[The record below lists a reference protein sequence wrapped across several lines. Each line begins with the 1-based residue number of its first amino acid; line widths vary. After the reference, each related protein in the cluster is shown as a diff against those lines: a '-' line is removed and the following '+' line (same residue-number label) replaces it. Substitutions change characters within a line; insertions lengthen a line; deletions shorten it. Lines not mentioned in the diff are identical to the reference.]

1 MFVFYYICKVQYLN
15 DLTKNFILEQLIEKF
30 KEERFFQ
37 RKSLLTFYRQFD
49 PDLKESTFRWRIH
62 QLKSK
67 KIITSITQDLF
78 TLSSKPDFKPV
89 TGELGRK
96 VSNKIEKQFPGL
108 KYCIWSTKSVNEF
121 MLHLPGT
128 FITILQVEKDALEPV
143 YEFLKSQHK
152 GTVYF
157 QPDEKEINRYIFEAE
172 LPIILQSLIS
182 KAPTQKV
189 GKIAT
194 ITIEK
199 MIVDLFCE
207 KNLFVAYQGSE
218 LVHII
223 NNAYE
228 RYAVNFTTLLHYAR
242 RRGKELD
249 LKHFLKEKTDIPKV
263 IFNDKN

>member
-1 MFVFYYICKVQYLN
+1 
-15 DLTKNFILEQLIEKF
+15 LTKNFILEQLIEKF
-30 KEERFFQ
+30 KEERFFK
-37 RKSLLTFYRQFD
+37 RESLLAFYRQFD
-49 PDLKESTFRWRIH
+49 PDLKESTFRWRLH
-62 QLKSK
+62 QLKAK
-67 KIITSITQDLF
+67 KIITPITKDLF
-78 TLSSKPDFKPV
+78 TLSSKPDFRPV
-89 TGELGRK
+89 SGEFESK
-96 VSNKIEKQFPGL
+96 VSYLIEKQFPGL
-108 KYCIWSTKSVNEF
+108 KYCIWSSKSVNEF

-128 FITILQVEKDALEPV
+128 FITILHVEKDALEPV

-152 GTVYF
+152 GAVYF
-157 QPDEKEINRYIFEAE
+157 QPDEKVINRYIFEAE

-182 KAPTQKV
+182 KAPLQKV
-189 GKIAT
+189 GKIVS

-223 NNAYE
+223 NSAYE

-242 RRGKELD
+242 RRGRELD

>member
-1 MFVFYYICKVQYLN
+1 MA
-15 DLTKNFILEQLIEKF
+15 KNFVLEQLIAKF
-30 KEERFFQ
+30 KEEKIFN
-37 RKSLLTFYRQFD
+37 RKSLFAFYRQFD

-62 QLKSK
+62 QLKAK
-67 KIITSITQDLF
+67 KIITPITKDFF
-78 TLSSKPDFKPV
+78 TLNSKPGYRPV
-89 TGELGRK
+89 IGEFERK
-96 VSNKIEKQFPGL
+96 VSNLIEKQFPGL
-108 KYCIWSTKSVNEF
+108 KYCIWSSKSVNEF

-182 KAPTQKV
+182 KTPTQKV

-207 KNLFVAYQGSE
+207 KYLFVAYQGSE

-242 RRGKELD
+242 RRGKEVD

>member
-1 MFVFYYICKVQYLN
+1 M
-15 DLTKNFILEQLIEKF
+15 TKNFILEQLIEKF
-30 KEERFFQ
+30 KEERLIK
-37 RKSLLTFYRQFD
+37 RESLLAFYRQFD
-49 PDLKESTFRWRIH
+49 PDLNDSTFRWRIH
-62 QLKSK
+62 QLKAK
-67 KIITSITQDLF
+67 KIITPITQDLF
-78 TLSSKPDFKPV
+78 TLSSKPEFKPV
-89 TGELGRK
+89 SGEFERK
-96 VSNKIEKQFPGL
+96 ISSKVEKQFPGL

-143 YEFLKSQHK
+143 FEFLKSNNK

-157 QPDEKEINRYIFEAE
+157 QPNEKEIDRYIFEAE

-189 GKIAT
+189 GKIVT

-207 KNLFVAYQGSE
+207 KYLFVAYQGSE
-218 LVHII
+218 LIHIN

-242 RRGKELD
+242 RRGKEVD

>member
-1 MFVFYYICKVQYLN
+1 LA
-15 DLTKNFILEQLIEKF
+15 KNFVLEQLIEKF
-30 KEERFFQ
+30 KEEKFFK
-37 RKSLLTFYRQFD
+37 RESLFAFYRQFD
-49 PDLKESTFRWRIH
+49 PDLKDSTFRWRIH
-62 QLKSK
+62 QLKAK
-67 KIITSITQDLF
+67 KIITPVTQDLF
-78 TLSSKPDFKPV
+78 TLNSKPDFRPV
-89 TGELGRK
+89 NSEFERK

-108 KYCIWSTKSVNEF
+108 KYCIWLTKSVNEF

-143 YEFLKSQHK
+143 YEFLKSQNK

-157 QPDEKEINRYIFEAE
+157 QPDEKEINRYIFEAK

-189 GKIAT
+189 GKIVT

-199 MIVDLFCE
+199 MIVDLFCD
-207 KNLFVAYQGSE
+207 KNLFIAYQGSE

-242 RRGKELD
+242 RRGKEVD
-249 LKHFLKEKTDIPKV
+249 LKLFLKEKTDIPKV
-263 IFNDKN
+263 IFDDKN

>member
-1 MFVFYYICKVQYLN
+1 MA
-15 DLTKNFILEQLIEKF
+15 KNFIVEQLKLKF
-30 KEERFFQ
+30 KEEKFFK
-37 RKSLLTFYRQFD
+37 RESLLNFYRQFD

-62 QLKSK
+62 QLKAK
-67 KIITSITQDLF
+67 KIITPITQDLF
-78 TLSSKPDFKPV
+78 TLGIKPDFKP
-89 TGELGRK
+89 GISEFERK
-96 VSNKIEKQFPGL
+96 VANLIEKQFHGL

-121 MLHLPGT
+121 MLHLPGS
-128 FITILQVEKDALEPV
+128 FITILQVEKDAMEPV
-143 YEFLKSQHK
+143 YDYLKSNNK
-152 GTVYF
+152 GMVYF
-157 QPDEKEINRYIFEAE
+157 QPDEKEIDRYIFEAK

-182 KAPTQKV
+182 KTPTQKV

-207 KNLFVAYQGSE
+207 KYLFVAYQGSE

-228 RYAVNFTTLLHYAR
+228 RYTVNFTTLLHYAR
-242 RRGKELD
+242 RRGKEVD
-249 LKHFLKEKTDIPKV
+249 IKHFLKEKTDIPKV

>member
-1 MFVFYYICKVQYLN
+1 M
-15 DLTKNFILEQLIEKF
+15 TKNFILEQLIEKF
-30 KEERFFQ
+30 KEERFFK
-37 RKSLLTFYRQFD
+37 RESLLAFYRQFD
-49 PDLKESTFRWRIH
+49 ADLNDSTFRGRIH
-62 QLKSK
+62 QLKVK
-67 KIITSITQDLF
+67 KIITPVTQDLF

-89 TGELGRK
+89 AGEVERK

-108 KYCIWSTKSVNEF
+108 KNCIWSTKSVNEF
-121 MLHLPGT
+121 MLHLPGR
-128 FITILQVEKDALEPV
+128 FITILQVEMDALEPA
-143 YEFLKSQHK
+143 YDYLKSYNK

-157 QPDEKEINRYIFEAE
+157 QPDEKEIDRYIFEAE
-172 LPIILQSLIS
+172 HPIILQSLIS

-207 KNLFVAYQGSE
+207 KYLFATYQGSE

-228 RYAVNFTTLLHYAR
+228 RYTVNFTTLLHYAR
-242 RRGKELD
+242 RRGKEVGI
-249 LKHFLKEKTDIPKV
+249 KHFLKEKTDIPKV

>member
-1 MFVFYYICKVQYLN
+1 LA
-15 DLTKNFILEQLIEKF
+15 KNFILEQLKLKF
-30 KEERFFQ
+30 KEEKFFK
-37 RKSLLTFYRQFD
+37 RESLLNFYRQFD
-49 PDLKESTFRWRIH
+49 LDLKESTFRWRIY
-62 QLKSK
+62 QLKAK
-67 KIITSITQDLF
+67 KIIT
-78 TLSSKPDFKPV
+78 PV
-89 TGELGRK
+89 
-96 VSNKIEKQFPGL
+96 GL

-121 MLHLPGT
+121 MLHLPGS

-143 YEFLKSQHK
+143 YDYLKSNNK

-157 QPDEKEINRYIFEAE
+157 QPDEKEIDRYIFEAE

-207 KNLFVAYQGSE
+207 KYLFVAYQGSE

-228 RYAVNFTTLLHYAR
+228 RYTVNFTTLLHYAR
-242 RRGKELD
+242 RRGKEVD
-249 LKHFLKEKTDIPKV
+249 IKHFLKEKTDIPKV

>member
-1 MFVFYYICKVQYLN
+1 LA
-15 DLTKNFILEQLIEKF
+15 KNFILEQLKEKF
-30 KEERFFQ
+30 KEEQFFN
-37 RKSLLTFYRQFD
+37 RESLLAFYRQFD
-49 PDLKESTFRWRIH
+49 PDLNDSTFRWRIH
-62 QLKSK
+62 QLKAK
-67 KIITSITQDLF
+67 KVITSVTQDLF
-78 TLSSKPDFKPV
+78 THGSKPEHKPGISV
-89 TGELGRK
+89 FERK
-96 VSNKIEKQFPGL
+96 VANLIEKQFPGL

-121 MLHLPGT
+121 MLHLPVS

-143 YEFLKSQHK
+143 YDYLKSNNK

-157 QPDEKEINRYIFEAE
+157 QPDEKEIDRYIFEAE

-207 KNLFVAYQGSE
+207 KYLFGAYQGSE

-228 RYAVNFTTLLHYAR
+228 RYTVNFTTLLHYAR
-242 RRGKELD
+242 RRGKEVD
-249 LKHFLKEKTDIPKV
+249 IKHFLKEKTDIPKV